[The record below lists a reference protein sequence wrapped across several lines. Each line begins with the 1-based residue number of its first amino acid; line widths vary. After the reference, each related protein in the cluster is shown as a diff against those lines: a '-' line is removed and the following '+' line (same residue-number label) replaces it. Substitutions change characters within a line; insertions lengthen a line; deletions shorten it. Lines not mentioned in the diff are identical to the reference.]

1 MMSVIEHFETA
12 FDWAEAEKSGRIIP
26 HEGVDDDFDAASG
39 IVIEV
44 EEQLAAYLEKQ
55 RKHFGNSS
63 EVLTITMSPNYYLG
77 FFDIPAWLLEILSFY
92 ISFSNVLDGHAEFF
106 VFTPLLKS
114 ICNFSTYVDFL
125 NLAHQN

>member
-1 MMSVIEHFETA
+1 MPDMMSVIEHFETA
-12 FDWAEAEKSGRIIP
+12 FDWAEAEKSGRIVP

-63 EVLTITMSPNYYLG
+63 EVLAITMSLDYYFG
-77 FFDIPAWLLEILSFY
+77 FLFLFNRRGFSYFDIPAWLLGIEFLQFFLQCTGRSCRVHCLLSTSKIFM
-92 ISFSNVLDGHAEFF
+92 
-106 VFTPLLKS
+106 
-114 ICNFSTYVDFL
+114 
-125 NLAHQN
+125 

>member
-1 MMSVIEHFETA
+1 MLQISVIFDDLLVLSVHIWAGKGIPDMMSVIEHFETA

-63 EVLTITMSPNYYLG
+63 EVLE
-77 FFDIPAWLLEILSFY
+77 WLCPLIIILDSY
-92 ISFSNVLDGHAEFF
+92 F
-106 VFTPLLKS
+106 V
-114 ICNFSTYVDFL
+114 
-125 NLAHQN
+125 Q